1 MINKTYNNK
10 KTNCKV
16 TFRYH
21 PEDKV
26 EEVQL
31 LGDFNQWGEKK
42 KQFLK
47 KRKDGSFSLTLNL
60 KPNKSYQFR
69 YLVDGLWVTDVEAD
83 NMIWNIFGSQNA
95 LVEV

>member
-1 MINKTYNNK
+1 MINKTYNSK

-16 TFRYH
+16 TFRYQ
-21 PEDKV
+21 PEESA

-42 KQFLK
+42 RQFLK

-60 KPNKSYQFR
+60 KPNQSYQFR
-69 YLVDGLWVTDVEAD
+69 YLVDGSWVTDVEAD
-83 NMIWNIFGSQNA
+83 NMIWNSFGSQNA